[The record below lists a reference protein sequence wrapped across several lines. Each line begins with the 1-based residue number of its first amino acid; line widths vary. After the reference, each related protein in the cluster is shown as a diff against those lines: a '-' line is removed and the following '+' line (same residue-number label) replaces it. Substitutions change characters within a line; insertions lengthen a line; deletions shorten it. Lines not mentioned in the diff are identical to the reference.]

1 MAKKMWSVTGEK
13 LVARNL
19 LSLAAKYPKAA
30 AKSLNHEAELTMAA
44 AKALTPVATGTL
56 RRSGKVSEHASA
68 ANLKAVLSFGTS
80 YALAVHEIPPPPRK
94 SPGGRSAIHRRHQV
108 GGVNAGSRGGTVRYV
123 GTGGQWKY
131 LETPL
136 NQRARLFAKRIG
148 NGIQALV
155 KKA

>member
-1 MAKKMWSVTGEK
+1 MGKPVWRVTGQK
-13 LVARNL
+13 LVASKIM
-19 LSLAAKYPKAA
+19 SLAVKYPNAA

-56 RRSGKVSEHASA
+56 RRSGKVSDHAEA

-108 GGVNAGSRGGTVRYV
+108 GGTNVGSRGGKIRYA

-136 NQRARLFAKRIG
+136 NQRAKLFAKRIG

>member
-1 MAKKMWSVTGEK
+1 
-13 LVARNL
+13 
-19 LSLAAKYPKAA
+19 
-30 AKSLNHEAELTMAA
+30 MAA
-44 AKALTPVATGTL
+44 AKEITPVATGTL
-56 RRSGKVSEHASA
+56 RRSGKVSEHAEA
-68 ANLKAVLSFGTS
+68 AKLQAVLSFGTN

-108 GGVNAGSRGGTVRYV
+108 GGVKAGSRGGKVKYV

-136 NQRARLFAKRIG
+136 NQRARLFTKRIG